1 MIEHKEHFHGSDLEK
16 IEKVFGIKK
25 EDIISFSANV
35 NPLGISE
42 HLKKV
47 LCNNI
52 DIISSYP
59 DREYTALKAAISSY
73 ANCASEKIVLANG
86 ATELISLF
94 VGLTSPKH
102 ALILGP
108 SYSEYEHEVKKCGG
122 VCEYFMLKSEND
134 FELNCD
140 ELFKALGYVDTNSVE
155 SNSVVS
161 TSTETNAPVDLL
173 IICNP
178 NNPTGT
184 AIEASVMENII
195 SFCAIRGIF
204 VMVDETYVEFCEDVN
219 AISCVPLTS
228 KHNNLVVLRGTS
240 KFFAAPGL
248 RLGYA
253 VLGSDEIIASMNEKI
268 NAWSIN
274 SIATLAGET
283 MFSDNDYIQK
293 TRSLISEERDKYY
306 KLFSKSSRFKPYKPA
321 ANFMLMEIV
330 DDTDTSNSTVS
341 SDDAIVC
348 DNISNNIEL
357 TSEIL
362 FERCIRKGLMIR
374 DCSTF
379 AGLSNKFI
387 RFCFMKPED
396 NARLAEMLL
405 K

>member
-47 LCNNI
+47 LCDNI

-155 SNSVVS
+155 INSVVS

-173 IICNP
+173 VICNP

-228 KHNNLVVLRGTS
+228 MHNNLVVLRGTS

-306 KLFSKSSRFKPYKPA
+306 KLFSESARFKPYKPA

-357 TSEIL
+357 TSEVL

-387 RFCFMKPED
+387 RFCFMMPED